1 MHWFGFKL
9 VPVLALRLRRR
20 AGNMSAEP
28 ELRDF
33 PDSAS
38 TARFSSESEGELEP
52 IPAVT
57 GQGQCML
64 LTVHQS
70 ITHRDNSPNPQSEC
84 FLDCWRKLENPKKK
98 TKKNLTHMG
107 RICTDYRKRQP
118 VWYPPP
124 HFGNHSFKSRWH
136 NRHFTF
142 SSLNLSDRMVEFK
155 KNNCAEVTSKRLI
168 SISID
173 LVVKGL

>member
-33 PDSAS
+33 LDSAS
-38 TARFSSESEGELEP
+38 TARFFSESEGELEP

-124 HFGNHSFKSRWH
+124 TLGTTALSPDGTPGISPSVVW
-136 NRHFTF
+136 TCLIGWW
-142 SSLNLSDRMVEFK
+142 SLRKTTVLK
-155 KNNCAEVTSKRLI
+155 
-168 SISID
+168 
-173 LVVKGL
+173 